1 MEALAGFTAFINP
14 NSGGTFNSDDWVE
27 LMTSPSD
34 LYTDKIR
41 EVFTLT
47 GDYVIGGA
55 NNPVIYWWL
64 GSETSEDIVDV
75 STHDTRVV
83 TSYNPF
89 RTDTMYFGNYSQC
102 HDSGFAAC
110 P

>member
-1 MEALAGFTAFINP
+1 MLIYDYSGVMVIHGAFK
-14 NSGGTFNSDDWVE
+14 SE
-27 LMTSPSD
+27 
-34 LYTDKIR
+34 R
-41 EVFTLT
+41 TLRT
-47 GDYVIGGA
+47 
-55 NNPVIYWWL
+55 
-64 GSETSEDIVDV
+64 ETSEDIVDV